1 MESIMTK
8 VTRFAPSPT
17 GSLHIGGVRTAL
29 FNFVYSKQQKGKF
42 LIRIEDTDAER
53 STREFES
60 NILKGLADMG
70 IVPDETPVRQ
80 SERSELYQNAIAQ
93 IIDSGKAYYCD
104 CSKERLDEMRS
115 TQQANGLKPQYD
127 GKCRNLNLSKSEKSV
142 LRLKTPQEGEL
153 IFHDLVRGEVMFQN
167 SELDDLIL
175 VRSDGTPTYHFCNV
189 IDDHDQGVTNVIRGE
204 DHLSN
209 TPRQIHIQ
217 QALELPSLEYAHLP
231 MVLGQDKKRLSKRN
245 AVTSLQDY
253 FDQGYLQSSMIN
265 MLARLGWSKGD
276 KEIFYIDDLISDFRI
291 QEVQKAGAIFDPAKL
306 DWINNNHIAAL
317 SFAEFK
323 SQLMKFLD
331 HQNIDLESKDNS
343 DEILQAMRTSKPTL
357 AGIAADLKPYFFDV
371 DGYDEKAEKKFL
383 VGSEK
388 ALEYVQRKLMGLEIW
403 DEPSIDRALADT
415 QSSLDLPTPKLN
427 QPIRIAMTGST
438 QSPSLGLT
446 LCLFGKEEFNKRI
459 QRALDH
465 LKASP
470 S

>member
-1 MESIMTK
+1 MTK

-93 IIDSGKAYYCD
+93 IIDSGKAYYCE
-104 CSKERLDEMRS
+104 CSRERLDEMRS

-127 GKCRNLNLSKSEKSV
+127 GKCRNLNLNKSEKSV

-403 DEPSIDRALADT
+403 DEPSIDSALVDT
-415 QSSLDLPTPKLN
+415 QASLDLPTPKLN

-446 LCLFGKEEFNKRI
+446 LCLFGKEESNKRI
-459 QRALDH
+459 QKALDH
-465 LKASP
+465 LKVSP